1 MKNKS
6 NQTLIKIIFLGI
18 IVILVFPFQWI
29 SSLSALVLGLLFAIV
44 FGNPYQQK
52 SGRITKQLL
61 QISIIGIGFGTSAIT
76 ALELGI
82 TSFGLIFGFIVI
94 TLFLGL
100 LFGKTFN
107 IDTKISHLITSGTAI
122 CGGSAIAAIS
132 PVIKANEKQMS
143 VALGTVFV
151 LSALALFVFPIVGT
165 YFNLSQQQFG
175 VWAALAIHDT
185 GSVLGAASDYG
196 EKALEVATTVKL
208 GRVLFIIPLVFMEA
222 YLFKVGNTKYSFPYF
237 IVLFLAAMM
246 INSSLP
252 EYAETFDFIKML
264 AKKGLV
270 ITLFLIGANLSFKN
284 LKSVGIKPFLQGFL
298 LWILISV
305 SSLFTILYLF

>member
-1 MKNKS
+1 MRNKS
-6 NQTLIKIIFLGI
+6 NQALVKILFFGI
-18 IVILVFPFQWI
+18 IVVLCFPFHWI
-29 SSLSALVLGLLFAIV
+29 SSLVALLFGLLFAIV

-52 SGRITKQLL
+52 SERITKYLL
-61 QISIIGIGFGTSAIT
+61 QLSIIGIGFGTSAIT
-76 ALELGI
+76 ALELGFY
-82 TSFGLIFGFIVI
+82 SFGLIFSFILI

-100 LFGKTFN
+100 LFGKMFN

-122 CGGSAIAAIS
+122 CGGSAIVAIS

-151 LSALALFVFPIVGT
+151 LSALALFIFPIVGM

-175 VWAALAIHDT
+175 IWAALAIHDT

-208 GRVLFIIPLVFMEA
+208 GRVLFIIPLVFLEV
-222 YLFKVGNTKYSFPYF
+222 YLFKGSNRKFFFPYF
-237 IVLFLAAMM
+237 IVLFLAAML
-246 INSSLP
+246 INSSFP
-252 EYAETFDFIKML
+252 EYAETFSFIKLL

-284 LKSVGIKPFLQGFL
+284 LKSVGVKPFLQGFL
-298 LWILISV
+298 LWILVSV
-305 SSLFTILYLF
+305 SSLITILYLF